1 MYLAQKKLLKH
12 QLMWF
17 CGVVDYFLESISL
30 LRRVLVHTHLIARAF
45 YGKGADLISYLFS
58 VPHFPH
64 TGADLKDIM
73 KR

>member
-30 LRRVLVHTHLIARAF
+30 LRRVLVHTNLIARAF
-45 YGKGADLISYLFS
+45 YGK
-58 VPHFPH
+58 
-64 TGADLKDIM
+64 
-73 KR
+73 